1 MELRPIQVPDHE
13 VFDKFDFAVLRHL
26 PSALKLARWF
36 VRNDDDAKDLVQEA
50 MLRAFKSFGTFRGE
64 DGRAWLFAIIRNLAI
79 RVIARKHMEK
89 TTFDEEIH
97 LVWNSLYNPEVM
109 FFRQV
114 NHQLVRQAIE
124 GLTAQLRDV
133 LILRELKGLSYNEIA
148 DVTRLPLG
156 TVMSR
161 LFRAR
166 EQLRQSLAPNTVKA
180 LSRVA
185 DGRNASAEVLCES
198 AL

>member
-1 MELRPIQVPDHE
+1 MELRPIQIPDYE
-13 VFDKFDFAVLRHL
+13 VFNKFDFAVLRHL

-36 VRNDDDAKDLVQEA
+36 VRNDDDAKDVVQEA
-50 MLRAFKSFGTFRGE
+50 MLRAFKSFGTFRGGG
-64 DGRAWLFAIIRNLAI
+64 GRAWLFAIIRNLAI
-79 RVIARKHMEK
+79 RVIARKHKEK

-97 LVWNSLYNPEVM
+97 FAWNSLYNPEVT

-114 NHQLVRQAIE
+114 DHQLVRQAIE
-124 GLTAQLRDV
+124 GLPAQLRDV
-133 LILRELKGLSYNEIA
+133 LILRELEGLSYNEIA

-156 TVMSR
+156 TVMSC

-180 LSRVA
+180 LNRAA
-185 DGRNASAEVLCES
+185 DGRNAAAES
-198 AL
+198 AM

>member
-1 MELRPIQVPDHE
+1 
-13 VFDKFDFAVLRHL
+13 
-26 PSALKLARWF
+26 
-36 VRNDDDAKDLVQEA
+36 

-148 DVTRLPLG
+148 DVTKLPLG

-180 LSRVA
+180 LNRVA